1 VKSPLFKRSLL
12 VGGAL
17 ATLAASLI
25 STSTG
30 ASAEIRPQTTG
41 VVVAAG
47 GSDTTEKV
55 MDAIMAQA
63 NAPVGETW
71 VNLASFPTTATAV
84 PGDANCPTMNW
95 QPNGVTPVAPDRTI
109 PAGSTN
115 GRTMLQTLIA
125 DNNTY
130 GTPAVGVKGCM
141 EIARSSA
148 YSSSSGVSAGNSQYF
163 AFALDAVS
171 WATGS
176 LSAPAA
182 LSKADLVKIYNCTY
196 TDWSQVPGG
205 SAGPIQRYLP
215 QSGSGTYSFF
225 LSDVLGSSSF
235 NFGTPSASCPAP
247 ININNSGAP
256 LEENNASVINPAHW
270 QSAIFP
276 YSAGQWVY
284 QANNSANPTIDK
296 RVLPSG
302 GAPARLGGILTNV
315 DPNGLTTTQSMNAN
329 PAAYNIT
336 DRKWQLNDAGLA
348 VVQPGASGG
357 YPITEASSTRVNT
370 VPAFIGVRFVY
381 NVLDQRSPNYNQ
393 ALMAVGFD
401 NVNGSTTKSA
411 LCNGERA
418 AIIASYGFAPLP
430 TTGITGTVGASANYN
445 LAGST
450 CRRISV

>member
-30 ASAEIRPQTTG
+30 ASATVTPQATS

-63 NAPVGETW
+63 NAPTGETW
-71 VNLASFPTTATAV
+71 VNLPSFSLAATQV
-84 PGDANCPTMNW
+84 PGDANCPTMSW
-95 QPNGVTPVAPDRTI
+95 QPNGVTPVAPDRSL
-109 PAGSTN
+109 PSGSGAGRS
-115 GRTMLQTLIA
+115 MLQTLIA

-130 GTPAVGVKGCM
+130 GTPATGVKGCL

-148 YSSSSGVSAGNSQYF
+148 YSSSSGVSAGNSEYYG
-163 AFALDAVS
+163 FALDAVS
-171 WATGS
+171 WATAS

-182 LSKADLVKIYNCTY
+182 LSRSDLQKIYNCTI

-215 QSGSGTYSFF
+215 TTASGTYSFF
-225 LSDVLGSSSF
+225 LSDVLGSSNF
-235 NFGTPSASCPAP
+235 NFGTSSASCPP
-247 ININNSGAP
+247 VILVDTTGAP
-256 LEENNASVINPAHW
+256 LEEHNASKINPDHW
-270 QSAIFP
+270 QSAILP

-284 QANNSANPTIDK
+284 QANNSANPTMDL

-302 GAPARLGGILTNV
+302 GAPVRLGGILTNV
-315 DPNGLTTTQSMNAN
+315 DANGLTTTQLMNAN
-329 PAAYNIT
+329 PVAYNTI
-336 DRKWQLNDAGLA
+336 DRKWQLNDAGLQ
-348 VVQPGASGG
+348 VVQPGAPGG
-357 YPITEASSTRVNT
+357 YPVTEASSTRVNT
-370 VPAFIGVRFVY
+370 VPAFIGVRLVY
-381 NVLDQRSPNYNQ
+381 NVLDTRSPNYAQ

-430 TTGITGTVGASANYN
+430 TTGVTGTVAASANYN

-450 CRRISV
+450 CRKIAV

>member
-1 VKSPLFKRSLL
+1 MKSPLFKRSLL

-30 ASAEIRPQTTG
+30 ASATVTPQTAG
-41 VVVAAG
+41 VVLAAG

-55 MDAIMAQA
+55 MDAIMAQT
-63 NAPVGETW
+63 NAAAGETW
-71 VNLASFPTTATAV
+71 VNLPSFTLAPTQV
-84 PGDANCPTMNW
+84 PGDASCPTMNW
-95 QPNGVTPVAPDRTI
+95 QPNGVTPVAPDRSL
-109 PAGSTN
+109 PSGSGAGRS
-115 GRTMLQTLIA
+115 MLQTLIA
-125 DNNTY
+125 DNLTY
-130 GTPAVGVKGCM
+130 GSPAVGVKGCM
-141 EIARSSA
+141 DIARSSA
-148 YSSSSGVSAGNSQYF
+148 YSSSSGVSVGNSEYY

-171 WATGS
+171 WATAS

-182 LSKADLVKIYNCTY
+182 LSRSDLQKIYNCTI

-215 QSGSGTYSFF
+215 TTASGTYSFF
-225 LSDVLGSSSF
+225 LSDVLGSSNF
-235 NFGTPSASCPAP
+235 NFGTPSASCPAV
-247 ININNSGAP
+247 ILVDTTGAP
-256 LEENNASVINPAHW
+256 LEEHNASKINPDHW
-270 QSAIFP
+270 QSAILP

-284 QANNSANPTIDK
+284 QANNSANPTVDL

-302 GAPARLGGILTNV
+302 GAPVRLGGILTNV
-315 DPNGLTTTQSMNAN
+315 DANGLTTTQLMNAN
-329 PAAYNIT
+329 PVAYNTI
-336 DRKWQLNDAGLA
+336 DRKWQLNDAGLS

-381 NVLDQRSPNYNQ
+381 NVLDARSPNYAE
-393 ALMAVGFD
+393 ALLAVGFD
-401 NVNGSTTKSA
+401 NVTSSTTKSA
-411 LCNGERA
+411 LCNGQRA

-430 TTGITGTVGASANYN
+430 TTGVTGTVAASSNYN

-450 CRRISV
+450 CRKLAV

>member
-1 VKSPLFKRSLL
+1 
-12 VGGAL
+12 
-17 ATLAASLI
+17 
-25 STSTG
+25 
-30 ASAEIRPQTTG
+30 
-41 VVVAAG
+41 
-47 GSDTTEKV
+47 
-55 MDAIMAQA
+55 
-63 NAPVGETW
+63 
-71 VNLASFPTTATAV
+71 
-84 PGDANCPTMNW
+84 
-95 QPNGVTPVAPDRTI
+95 
-109 PAGSTN
+109 
-115 GRTMLQTLIA
+115 
-125 DNNTY
+125 
-130 GTPAVGVKGCM
+130 M

-148 YSSSSGVSAGNSQYF
+148 YTSSGSSVSVGNTEYY

-182 LSKADLVKIYNCTY
+182 LSRVDLVKIYNCTY

-225 LSDVLGSSSF
+225 LSDVLGSSTF

-247 ININNSGAP
+247 ISVDVSSNP

-284 QANNSANPTIDK
+284 QANNAANPTIDK

-315 DPNGLTTTQSMNAN
+315 DANGLTTTQSMNAN
-329 PAAYNIT
+329 PAAYNVT
-336 DRKWQLNDAGLA
+336 DRKWQLNDAGLS

-370 VPAFIGVRFVY
+370 TPAFIGVRFVY
-381 NVLDQRSPNYNQ
+381 NVLDVRSPNYAE
-393 ALMAVGFD
+393 ALLAVGFD

-411 LCNGERA
+411 LCNGQRA

-430 TTGITGTVGASANYN
+430 TTSVTGTVSASSNYN
-445 LAGST
+445 LAGSN
-450 CRRISV
+450 CRKLAL